1 MRIFSAVYAWAFI
14 FFVLAN
20 TGGQAQLLSTQK
32 PMPLVSQ
39 IEKSSRENSSVDQN
53 VSGNGLNSDDTDSS
67 TATDDLSASANA
79 NEADQSLN
87 TLEQAPAAT
96 NQTTPPSTEN
106 LPAQPVEQ
114 PAQTAAAQQPAQHVG
129 EQRAIAVLQVLDKIS
144 ARATTLQVP
153 VGSTAAFGLLV
164 IKVETCRASSP
175 SEAPESAAFLE
186 IKEIDVNS
194 LQPKDEARDSRLQ
207 KDLLLYSGWM
217 FASSPALAALENP
230 VYDVTV
236 LACENAIDSYLN
248 GAGEAPEAANASNGK
263 KTSSEKPV
271 VETPED

>member
-1 MRIFSAVYAWAFI
+1 MRIFSAVYAWTFI
-14 FFVLAN
+14 FFILAN

-39 IEKSSRENSSVDQN
+39 IEKSSRENTSVDRN
-53 VSGNGLNSDDTDSS
+53 SSDSGLNSDDTDSPTVPNDS
-67 TATDDLSASANA
+67 PASATTNQ
-79 NEADQSLN
+79 EDQSLN
-87 TLEQAPAAT
+87 APEPAPAA
-96 NQTTPPSTEN
+96 NQATPPSTEN
-106 LPAQPVEQ
+106 LPARPAEQ
-114 PAQTAAAQQPAQHVG
+114 SGQTVAQQPAQHVG

-164 IKVETCRASSP
+164 IKVKTCRASSP

-194 LQPKDEARDSRLQ
+194 LPPKGDARDSQLQ
-207 KDLLLYSGWM
+207 NDRLLYSGWM

-236 LACENAIDSYLN
+236 LACENSINDYAN
-248 GAGEAPEAANASNGK
+248 GAGEAPDAANASNGK
-263 KTSSEKPV
+263 KTSSEQPAA
-271 VETPED
+271 ETPED